1 MKKQIVTAMMMNATM
16 IVKMMMIF
24 IKLTM
29 EWTLFK
35 MTKTTM
41 KMSTTMTSQLKNW
54 NEISGMW
61 KMHFVRQKNFKMTSM
76 TRTKMESK
84 WQNVNKRAM
93 TNQKWKIQEHVM
105 DNCSVDMNWVLAMK
119 DGTAWTS
126 MQMKTKSGKSSI
138 CTNNAQ
144 SVSVDEF

>member
-84 WQNVNKRAM
+84 
-93 TNQKWKIQEHVM
+93 
-105 DNCSVDMNWVLAMK
+105 
-119 DGTAWTS
+119 
-126 MQMKTKSGKSSI
+126 
-138 CTNNAQ
+138 
-144 SVSVDEF
+144 